1 MSQDLFSITVAIP
14 TYNGAQRLPKVLEA
28 LRHQRHTEGITWDVV
43 VIDNNSSDTTDQVV
57 RSYQENWEEPDSLT
71 YYLEPHQGAAFARE
85 RAIKAAKGNYV
96 AFLDDDNIPA
106 PDWIFSIHR
115 FSQDY
120 PHIGAFSGQIH
131 GDYEVEPPE
140 NFQKIAAFLAI
151 REHGPHPFRFNPDN
165 LNLPPSAGL
174 VVRKQAWN
182 DAVPSQPKLKGRLG
196 QSMIGGEDYEV
207 LLHLHQAGW
216 EIWYN
221 PQMHINHCIPRHRL
235 EREYLLFLA
244 RGVGLATCQLRM
256 INARPIDKPVI
267 LARTILGNGRRIVRH
282 QWKYRKQLK
291 HELVPAFELEFYRG
305 SMMSPMIWVRNVWST
320 RFPSSERPKK

>member
-28 LRHQRHTEGITWDVV
+28 LRHQRHTEDISWDIV
-43 VIDNNSSDTTDQVV
+43 VIDNNSSDATEQMV
-57 RSYQENWEEPDSLT
+57 RFYQENWEKPYFLT
-71 YYLEPHQGAAFARE
+71 YYLEPRQGSAFARK
-85 RAIKAAKGNYV
+85 RAIKEAKGCYV

-106 PDWIFSIHR
+106 PDWIVSIHK

-140 NFQKIAAFLAI
+140 DFQKIAAFLAI
-151 REHGPHPFRFNPDN
+151 REHGLHPFRFNPDN

-174 VVRKQAWN
+174 VVCKQAWN
-182 DAVPSQPKLKGRLG
+182 DAVPNHPQLKGRLG
-196 QSMIGGEDYEV
+196 QSMMGGEDYEV

-235 EREYLLFLA
+235 EREYLLSLA

-256 INARPIDKPVI
+256 INARPVDKPVI
-267 LARTILGNGRRIVRH
+267 FARTILGNGRRIVQH
-282 QWKYRKQLK
+282 QWKYGKQLK
-291 HELVPAFELEFYRG
+291 HELVPAFELEFYRS
-305 SMMSPMIWVRNVWST
+305 SMMSPLIWMRNSWSAISLA
-320 RFPSSERPKK
+320 FSKGKK

>member
-28 LRHQRHTEGITWDVV
+28 LRHQRHTEDISWDIV
-43 VIDNNSSDTTDQVV
+43 VIDNNSSDATEQMV
-57 RSYQENWEEPDSLT
+57 RFYQENWEKPYFLT
-71 YYLEPHQGAAFARE
+71 YYLEPRQGSAFARK
-85 RAIKAAKGNYV
+85 RAIKEAKGCYI

-106 PDWIFSIHR
+106 PDWIVSIHK

-140 NFQKIAAFLAI
+140 GFQKIAAFLAI
-151 REHGPHPFRFNPDN
+151 REHGLHPFRFNPDN

-174 VVRKQAWN
+174 VVCKQAWN
-182 DAVPSQPKLKGRLG
+182 DAVPNQPQLKGRLG
-196 QSMIGGEDYEV
+196 QSMMGGEDYEV

-235 EREYLLFLA
+235 EREYLLSLA

-256 INARPIDKPVI
+256 INARPVDKPVI
-267 LARTILGNGRRIVRH
+267 FARTILGNGRRIVQH
-282 QWKYRKQLK
+282 QWKYGKQLK
-291 HELVPAFELEFYRG
+291 HELVPAFELEFYRS
-305 SMMSPMIWVRNVWST
+305 SMMSPLIWMRNSWSAISLA
-320 RFPSSERPKK
+320 FSKGKK

>member
-28 LRHQRHTEGITWDVV
+28 LRHQRHTEDISWDIV
-43 VIDNNSSDTTDQVV
+43 VIDNNSSDATEQMV
-57 RSYQENWEEPDSLT
+57 RFYQENWEKPYFLT
-71 YYLEPHQGAAFARE
+71 YYLEPRQGSAFARK
-85 RAIKAAKGNYV
+85 RAIKEAKGCYV

-106 PDWIFSIHR
+106 PDWIVSIHK

-151 REHGPHPFRFNPDN
+151 REHGLHPFRFNPDN

-174 VVRKQAWN
+174 VVCKQAWN
-182 DAVPSQPKLKGRLG
+182 DAVPNHPQLKGRLG
-196 QSMIGGEDYEV
+196 QSMMGGEDYEV

-235 EREYLLFLA
+235 EREYLLSLA

-256 INARPIDKPVI
+256 INARPVDKPVI
-267 LARTILGNGRRIVRH
+267 FARTILGNGRRIVQH
-282 QWKYRKQLK
+282 QWKYGKQLK
-291 HELVPAFELEFYRG
+291 HELVPAFELEFYRS
-305 SMMSPMIWVRNVWST
+305 SMMSPLIWMRNSWSAISLA
-320 RFPSSERPKK
+320 FSKGKK

>member
-28 LRHQRHTEGITWDVV
+28 LRHQRHTEDISWDIV
-43 VIDNNSSDTTDQVV
+43 VIDNNSSDATEQMV
-57 RSYQENWEEPDSLT
+57 RFYQENWEKPYFLT
-71 YYLEPHQGAAFARE
+71 YYLEPRQGSAFARK
-85 RAIKAAKGNYV
+85 RAIKEAKGCYI

-106 PDWIFSIHR
+106 PDWIVSIHK

-151 REHGPHPFRFNPDN
+151 REHGLHPFRFNPDN

-174 VVRKQAWN
+174 VVCKQAWN
-182 DAVPSQPKLKGRLG
+182 DAVPNQPQLKGRLG
-196 QSMIGGEDYEV
+196 QSMMGGEDYEV

-235 EREYLLFLA
+235 EREYLLSLA

-256 INARPIDKPVI
+256 INARPVDKPVI
-267 LARTILGNGRRIVRH
+267 FARTILGNGRRIVQH
-282 QWKYRKQLK
+282 QWKYGKQLK
-291 HELVPAFELEFYRG
+291 HELVPAFELEFYRS
-305 SMMSPMIWVRNVWST
+305 SMMSPLIWMRNSWSAISLA
-320 RFPSSERPKK
+320 FSKGKK

>member
-28 LRHQRHTEGITWDVV
+28 LRHQRHTEDISWDIV
-43 VIDNNSSDTTDQVV
+43 VIDNNSSDATEQMV
-57 RSYQENWEEPDSLT
+57 RFYQENWEKPYFLT
-71 YYLEPHQGAAFARE
+71 YYLEPRQGSAFARK
-85 RAIKAAKGNYV
+85 RAIKEAKGCYI

-106 PDWIFSIHR
+106 PDWIVSIHK

-151 REHGPHPFRFNPDN
+151 REHGLHPFRFNPDN

-174 VVRKQAWN
+174 VVCKQAWN
-182 DAVPSQPKLKGRLG
+182 DAVPNHPQLKGRLG
-196 QSMIGGEDYEV
+196 QSMMGGEDYEV

-235 EREYLLFLA
+235 EREYLLSLA

-256 INARPIDKPVI
+256 INARPVDKPVI
-267 LARTILGNGRRIVRH
+267 FARTILGNGRRIVQH
-282 QWKYRKQLK
+282 QWKYGKQLK
-291 HELVPAFELEFYRG
+291 HELVPAFELEFYRS
-305 SMMSPMIWVRNVWST
+305 SMMSPLIWMRNSWSAISLA
-320 RFPSSERPKK
+320 FSKGKK

>member
-1 MSQDLFSITVAIP
+1 
-14 TYNGAQRLPKVLEA
+14 
-28 LRHQRHTEGITWDVV
+28 V
-43 VIDNNSSDTTDQVV
+43 VIDNNSSDATEQMV
-57 RSYQENWEEPDSLT
+57 RFYQENWEKPYFLT
-71 YYLEPHQGAAFARE
+71 YYLEPRQGSAFARK
-85 RAIKAAKGNYV
+85 RAIKEAKGCYV

-106 PDWIFSIHR
+106 PDWIVSIHK

-151 REHGPHPFRFNPDN
+151 REHGLHPFRFNPDN

-174 VVRKQAWN
+174 VVCKQAWN
-182 DAVPSQPKLKGRLG
+182 DAVPNHPQLKGRLG
-196 QSMIGGEDYEV
+196 QSMMGGEDYEV

-235 EREYLLFLA
+235 EREYLLSLA

-256 INARPIDKPVI
+256 INARPVDKPVI
-267 LARTILGNGRRIVRH
+267 FARTILGNGRRIVQH
-282 QWKYRKQLK
+282 QWKYGKQLK
-291 HELVPAFELEFYRG
+291 HELVPAFELEFYRS
-305 SMMSPMIWVRNVWST
+305 SMMSPLIWMRNSWSAISLA
-320 RFPSSERPKK
+320 FSKGKK